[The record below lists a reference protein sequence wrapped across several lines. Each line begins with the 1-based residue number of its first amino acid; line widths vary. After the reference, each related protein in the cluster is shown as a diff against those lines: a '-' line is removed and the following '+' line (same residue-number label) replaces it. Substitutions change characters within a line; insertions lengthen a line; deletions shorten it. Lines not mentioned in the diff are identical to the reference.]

1 MLCPILCLYLYILC
15 FYFVCLYLFI
25 FTQVLYLL
33 ASELLK
39 DKTSII
45 LCSLSSFFTVRYTNK
60 HANVYYNDWKSFESL
75 NLLSAYY
82 VLESKR

>member
-1 MLCPILCLYLYILC
+1 MCYVLFYVYIYIFCLYLC
-15 FYFVCLYLFI
+15 I
-25 FTQVLYLL
+25 FTQVLCLL

-39 DKTSII
+39 DKTSIM

-75 NLLSAYY
+75 NLPSAYY